1 MCIRDRYDSY
11 EICSIKKCCLR
22 EYYWG
27 KPRLYSECISVPMDE
42 DECWIPRNVTT
53 IRKEIDL
60 KKSKIDLKKSEL
72 LRQQCPH
79 GVPLFVDCR
88 EGEKPSS
95 VKCSA
100 LVKKKDKRYHQP
112 EYGYRNVTVQERGQ
126 FGTPLYTM
134 KHTRVE
140 KQRFVVKD
148 GYYEEFEVDVPCETG
163 KSGGKAWFE
172 DEKIKEL
179 KRDLTVSER
188 ELIVSDLV
196 TSLGIKIPVK
206 KSEVK
211 SKRRYISEDLFQV
224 KFDLDWLAC
233 ILSESGIMDRSDVL
247 LGRKDKLK
255 CELNS
260 IQDVLMR
267 HSFFANR
274 TKFARPKNQLMH

>member
-1 MCIRDRYDSY
+1 
-11 EICSIKKCCLR
+11 
-22 EYYWG
+22 
-27 KPRLYSECISVPMDE
+27 MDE
-42 DECWIPRNVTT
+42 NEYWIPRNVT
-53 IRKEIDL
+53 IIGKEIE
-60 KKSKIDLKKSEL
+60 LKKSEL
-72 LRQQCPH
+72 LRQKCPH

-95 VKCSA
+95 ETVKCSS

-126 FGTPLYTM
+126 AGTPLYIM
-134 KHTRVE
+134 KKTRVE
-140 KQRFVVKD
+140 RQRFVVKE

-163 KSGGKAWFE
+163 KSAGKAWFD
-172 DEKIKEL
+172 DEKTQKL
-179 KRDLTVSER
+179 KR